1 MTDRLSPNHLQ
12 QVLDLV
18 WGARSKY
25 YNIGLGL
32 DLPSDTIDAIASGNS
47 YKPDPVFT
55 EMIKECL
62 NKGLITQEKLSK
74 AVSSQQV
81 GFAYLSNDILTEKFT
96 VPQTPRC
103 EFIF

>member
-12 QVLDLV
+12 QVLDLL

-32 DLPSDTIDAIASGNS
+32 DLPSGDIDAIASGNS
-47 YKPDPVFT
+47 YKPNPIFT
-55 EMIKECL
+55 EMINECFRR
-62 NKGLITQEKLSK
+62 GLITQEKLSK

-81 GFAYLSNDILTEKFT
+81 DFAYLSDRILAEKFT
-96 VPQTPRC
+96 APSRC
-103 EFIF
+103 EFVF